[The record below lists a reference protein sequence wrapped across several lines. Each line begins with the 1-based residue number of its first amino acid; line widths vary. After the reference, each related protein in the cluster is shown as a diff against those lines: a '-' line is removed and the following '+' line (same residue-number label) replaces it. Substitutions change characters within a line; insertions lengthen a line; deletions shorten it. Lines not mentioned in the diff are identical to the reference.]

1 MAPGQPRCFTRLT
14 IDDDLLR
21 SKRVGFHW
29 WNGSFILTRVIT
41 DTPGSCLSARRFLKD
56 QSLTR
61 IDPDWFNRSTMSW
74 RRLVYLLLSHRGFS
88 VAYWF
93 IPGFRVPFP
102 GESSGFSYL
111 FSLNKAFLL
120 RKIATGVDKKK
131 ARIPPRIWM
140 TVYGRVKQIVYD
152 PSEGNLGY
160 YSISRKKCKSYLL

>member
-1 MAPGQPRCFTRLT
+1 MTPGQPRCFTRLT

-21 SKRVGFHW
+21 YNRVGFHW

-41 DTPGSCLSARRFLKD
+41 DTPGSRLSVRRFLKD

-74 RRLVYLLLSHRGFS
+74 RRLVYLLLSDRGFS

-93 IPGFRVPFP
+93 IPGFRVPFL
-102 GESSGFSYL
+102 GESSGFSYR

-120 RKIATGVDKKK
+120 RRNCHWRRQEEGQNTIEYLNDCLRSRHTECLWSIWGQF
-131 ARIPPRIWM
+131 RI
-140 TVYGRVKQIVYD
+140 
-152 PSEGNLGY
+152 LFL
-160 YSISRKKCKSYLL
+160 KSKEV